1 MQHRAVLSDGPF
13 FASLHAIRVPLMLNK
28 KITAPAAAGIR
39 RYMNRLMMA
48 GLVFILG
55 IPLQMKQ
62 QKACEH
68 AAPPKGM
75 HWVCA
80 NNDPCDCH
88 LAATTSQDEQ
98 DDYSSKT
105 YAQTTAV
112 SCLVCRVAFFAI
124 PGYPEEARRTQTQ
137 GTVSAS
143 LVLTAEGGVEEV
155 RIESGDPQL
164 ASAVQS
170 AFQQWR
176 FTPGNRS
183 ETIPVSV
190 KFVLEDN
197 PTGSVTGTSLLNT
210 VVTAKPSR

>member
-1 MQHRAVLSDGPF
+1 
-13 FASLHAIRVPLMLNK
+13 
-28 KITAPAAAGIR
+28 
-39 RYMNRLMMA
+39 MNRLMTA

-62 QKACEH
+62 QNACEH

-88 LAATTSQDEQ
+88 LAAMASQDEQ
-98 DDYSSKT
+98 DDDSSKT
-105 YAQTTAV
+105 YAQTRAA
-112 SCLVCRVAFFAI
+112 SCLACRVVFFVI
-124 PGYPEEARRTQTQ
+124 PGYPEEARRTQKQ
-137 GTVSAS
+137 GVVSAS
-143 LVLTAEGGVEEV
+143 LILSAEGGVEEV
-155 RIESGDPQL
+155 RIQSGDPQL

-197 PTGSVTGTSLLNT
+197 PTGSVTGTSLLNA

>member
-1 MQHRAVLSDGPF
+1 
-13 FASLHAIRVPLMLNK
+13 
-28 KITAPAAAGIR
+28 
-39 RYMNRLMMA
+39 
-48 GLVFILG
+48 
-55 IPLQMKQ
+55 
-62 QKACEH
+62 
-68 AAPPKGM
+68 
-75 HWVCA
+75 
-80 NNDPCDCH
+80 
-88 LAATTSQDEQ
+88 
-98 DDYSSKT
+98 
-105 YAQTTAV
+105 
-112 SCLVCRVAFFAI
+112 VCRVAFFAI

-143 LVLTAEGGVEEV
+143 LVLTAGGGVEEV

>member
-1 MQHRAVLSDGPF
+1 
-13 FASLHAIRVPLMLNK
+13 
-28 KITAPAAAGIR
+28 
-39 RYMNRLMMA
+39 MNRLMMA

-88 LAATTSQDEQ
+88 LATTAPQDEQ
-98 DDYSSKT
+98 DNYSSKT
-105 YAQTTAV
+105 YAQTGAV

-124 PGYPEEARRTQTQ
+124 PGYPEEARRTQKE
-137 GTVSAS
+137 GMVSAS

-176 FTPGNRS
+176 FTPGKRS

-190 KFVLEDN
+190 KFVLEDS